1 MAKYATK
8 AKENIFTQ
16 ARYNAAKFNDRLNSR
31 EGASEELGIDR
42 SRLAR
47 IELGSKNPF
56 PDEVLMMSD
65 IYNAPE
71 LKAHFCKYMCPL
83 GKDFP
88 EVESEDLDRISVKA
102 LSSFR
107 KISKAK
113 DLLLDITEDG
123 IITDEEKGDLEII
136 PYWCLPDEYPFKYQ
150 IERIVPMYPFG
161 QDKTKYD
168 RLINVL
174 ALYRLTLGQ
183 PRQEEMIAILQRE
196 DLSKEQ
202 MEELFFDLSP
212 YSRNKKK
219 QTLQW

>member
-123 IITDEEKGDLEII
+123 MITEEEKGDLETII
-136 PYWCLPDEYPFKYQ
+136 KTLDEVTQITNELKIWAEKNIRYCASHPDFPNNKAVFAIKNIKRVYQ
-150 IERIVPMYPFG
+150 KCTDERIF
-161 QDKTKYD
+161 
-168 RLINVL
+168 L
-174 ALYRLTLGQ
+174 
-183 PRQEEMIAILQRE
+183 
-196 DLSKEQ
+196 
-202 MEELFFDLSP
+202 
-212 YSRNKKK
+212 
-219 QTLQW
+219 

>member
-107 KISKAK
+107 KISKAISMSHYIYNLCFK
-113 DLLLDITEDG
+113 YVPNFGYAAALSFFILLL
-123 IITDEEKGDLEII
+123 
-136 PYWCLPDEYPFKYQ
+136 
-150 IERIVPMYPFG
+150 VA
-161 QDKTKYD
+161 
-168 RLINVL
+168 VL
-174 ALYRLTLGQ
+174 AF
-183 PRQEEMIAILQRE
+183 I
-196 DLSKEQ
+196 Q
-202 MEELFFDLSP
+202 MRVGDK
-212 YSRNKKK
+212 RD
-219 QTLQW
+219 

>member
-1 MAKYATK
+1 MGKHATK
-8 AKENIFTQ
+8 AGENIFTQ

-71 LKAHFCKYMCPL
+71 LKSYYCKNMCPL

-88 EVESEDLDRISVKA
+88 EIRVEALDRISIKA

-107 KISKAK
+107 KISAAK
-113 DLLLDITEDG
+113 ELLLDITEDG
-123 IITDEEKGDLEII
+123 VITEDEKEDLNKIIKTLDELNKITQSLKIWAEKDLE
-136 PYWCLPDEYPFKYQ
+136 
-150 IERIVPMYPFG
+150 
-161 QDKTKYD
+161 
-168 RLINVL
+168 
-174 ALYRLTLGQ
+174 
-183 PRQEEMIAILQRE
+183 
-196 DLSKEQ
+196 
-202 MEELFFDLSP
+202 
-212 YSRNKKK
+212 
-219 QTLQW
+219 

>member
-1 MAKYATK
+1 MGKHATK
-8 AKENIFTQ
+8 AGENIFTQ

-71 LKAHFCKYMCPL
+71 LKSYYCKNMCPL

-88 EVESEDLDRISVKA
+88 EIRVEALDRISIKA

-107 KISKAK
+107 KISAAK
-113 DLLLDITEDG
+113 ELLLDITEDG
-123 IITDEEKGDLEII
+123 VITEDEK
-136 PYWCLPDEYPFKYQ
+136 
-150 IERIVPMYPFG
+150 
-161 QDKTKYD
+161 
-168 RLINVL
+168 
-174 ALYRLTLGQ
+174 
-183 PRQEEMIAILQRE
+183 E
-196 DLSKEQ
+196 DLNKIKSLAWRKRYVHKRGTEKEFRNSYSS
-202 MEELFFDLSP
+202 FF
-212 YSRNKKK
+212 SRLLGAVGKTGDAYPRDQFCK
-219 QTLQW
+219 

>member
-123 IITDEEKGDLEII
+123 KITEEEKGDLEII
-136 PYWCLPDEYPFKYQ
+136 IKTLDEVTQ
-150 IERIVPMYPFG
+150 I
-161 QDKTKYD
+161 T
-168 RLINVL
+168 N
-174 ALYRLTLGQ
+174 
-183 PRQEEMIAILQRE
+183 
-196 DLSKEQ
+196 
-202 MEELFFDLSP
+202 ELKIWVEKNI
-212 YSRNKKK
+212 R
-219 QTLQW
+219 

>member
-83 GKDFP
+83 STNFMSKKFRWISEKIAETFLKSVLWTAERRTG
-88 EVESEDLDRISVKA
+88 VEIQS
-102 LSSFR
+102 
-107 KISKAK
+107 
-113 DLLLDITEDG
+113 G
-123 IITDEEKGDLEII
+123 
-136 PYWCLPDEYPFKYQ
+136 
-150 IERIVPMYPFG
+150 
-161 QDKTKYD
+161 
-168 RLINVL
+168 
-174 ALYRLTLGQ
+174 
-183 PRQEEMIAILQRE
+183 
-196 DLSKEQ
+196 
-202 MEELFFDLSP
+202 
-212 YSRNKKK
+212 
-219 QTLQW
+219 

>member
-123 IITDEEKGDLEII
+123 MITEEEKGDLEII
-136 PYWCLPDEYPFKYQ
+136 IKTLDEVTQ
-150 IERIVPMYPFG
+150 ITNELKIWVE
-161 QDKTKYD
+161 KILD
-168 RLINVL
+168 RRMR
-174 ALYRLTLGQ
+174 YGCWYCQGTG
-183 PRQEEMIAILQRE
+183 
-196 DLSKEQ
+196 
-202 MEELFFDLSP
+202 
-212 YSRNKKK
+212 
-219 QTLQW
+219 